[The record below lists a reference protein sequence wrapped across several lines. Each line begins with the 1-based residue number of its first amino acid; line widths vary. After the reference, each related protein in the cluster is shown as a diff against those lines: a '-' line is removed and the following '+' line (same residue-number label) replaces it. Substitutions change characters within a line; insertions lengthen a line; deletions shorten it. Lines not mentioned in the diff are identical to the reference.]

1 VRGAC
6 AALVSCQPGRDCGHE
21 RLTNGM
27 PAGPM
32 LTGCAGQEGQEGHQ
46 AKGVSV
52 PPISP
57 PRVPEMRPTVPTA
70 GAIRGVRDEDKA
82 GLSTAYGWRSNL
94 SPGGV
99 REDGGARRRC
109 RGVRAVSGRIGLNRG
124 HGVVMLRARQFARQ
138 CVLLQ
143 AAEEPAQGGT
153 AMKTRLL
160 IVAAVAGLS
169 ALSAA
174 HARTAA
180 PAPSQEQ
187 TAAPAPSQ
195 EQTAAPQAPQPGT
208 GATSGAATGAPA
220 TGSGTTTSTGG
231 QPAPSTAKSGTEGG
245 PPPKS

>member
-1 VRGAC
+1 
-6 AALVSCQPGRDCGHE
+6 
-21 RLTNGM
+21 
-27 PAGPM
+27 M
-32 LTGCAGQEGQEGHQ
+32 LTGCGGQEGQEGHQ

-143 AAEEPAQGGT
+143 AAEEPAQGRNGHEN
-153 AMKTRLL
+153 AIAHSGGSGGLEC
-160 IVAAVAGLS
+160 AFGGSCADGCAGSVAG
-169 ALSAA
+169 ADGCAA
-174 HARTAA
+174 GPAAWHWRDLRGSHRGPGHWIRDHDQHGRPAGTIDGEIRHRGRSSTQELGRAQLWVPSFARRQRVT
-180 PAPSQEQ
+180 PY
-187 TAAPAPSQ
+187 
-195 EQTAAPQAPQPGT
+195 GR
-208 GATSGAATGAPA
+208 
-220 TGSGTTTSTGG
+220 
-231 QPAPSTAKSGTEGG
+231 KML
-245 PPPKS
+245 